1 MKRLIIYLLLICI
14 SLPLF
19 SKSLI
24 TNISVNNGKDSLN
37 DNKFYGSAALGY
49 SKEKF
54 FTLIAAELNQHETTF
69 SLFSRWKV
77 GKQTDTRISQYE
89 ELRFRETRDM
99 FSVLSFANI
108 YYYYGISSTYSI
120 GSAISF
126 TFENKGSIRL
136 GTNLVGGVYAKASTI
151 NYIDDIIA
159 SVSPFA
165 LIDLYLSFYD
175 KVHLQAELSTGSM
188 FYLPT
193 NFAYD
198 LTLMTNIAITKALS
212 LGFSI
217 RTGLADNFTETLF
230 SNRYDYSVFINWENE
245 L

>member
-1 MKRLIIYLLLICI
+1 MKRIVILILLVAL

-24 TNISVNNGKDSLN
+24 TNISINSGKDSLN
-37 DNKFYGSAALGY
+37 DNQIYGSLALSY

-54 FTLIAAELNQHETTF
+54 LTLIAAEQNQHETTL
-69 SLFSRWKV
+69 SIFSRWKV

-89 ELRFRETRDM
+89 SLRFRETRDM
-99 FSVLSFANI
+99 FSILSFANM
-108 YYYYGISSTYSI
+108 YFYYGISSTYSI
-120 GSAISF
+120 GSAMSF
-126 TFENKGSIRL
+126 TFENKGNIRL
-136 GTNLVGGVYAKASTI
+136 GTDLVFGIYTKASTI
-151 NYIDDIIA
+151 KYIDGFIA

-165 LIDLYLSFYD
+165 LIDLYLNFYD
-175 KVHLQAELSTGSM
+175 RVHLQAELSTGSM

-230 SNRYDYSVFINWENE
+230 SNRYDYSVFINWENT

>member
-1 MKRLIIYLLLICI
+1 MKKIIIFLLLICI

-24 TNISVNNGKDSLN
+24 TNISINNGKDSIH
-37 DNKFYGSAALGY
+37 DNTIYGSAALGY
-49 SKEKF
+49 SKEKML
-54 FTLIAAELNQHETTF
+54 TLIAAELNQHETTF

-77 GKQTDTRISQYE
+77 GKQIDTRISQYE
-89 ELRFRETRDM
+89 GLRFRESRDM

-108 YYYYGISSTYSI
+108 YYYYGISSTYSL

-126 TFENKGSIRL
+126 TFENKGNIRL
-136 GTNLVGGVYAKASTI
+136 GTNLVLGIYAKASQI
-151 NYIDDIIA
+151 NYIDGLVA

-165 LIDLYLSFYD
+165 LINLYLSFYD
-175 KVHLQAELSTGSM
+175 KVHLQAELSTGSL

-198 LTLMTNIAITKALS
+198 LTLMTNIAIANNFS
-212 LGFSI
+212 IGCSI

-230 SNRYDYSVFINWENE
+230 SNRYDYSVFINWENN

>member
-37 DNKFYGSAALGY
+37 DNKLYGSAALGY

-54 FTLIAAELNQHETTF
+54 FTLIASELNQHETTF

-89 ELRFRETRDM
+89 ALRFRETRDM

>member
-37 DNKFYGSAALGY
+37 DNKLYGSAALGY

-54 FTLIAAELNQHETTF
+54 FTLIASELNQHETTF

-89 ELRFRETRDM
+89 ALRFRETRDM

-151 NYIDDIIA
+151 NYIDGIIA